1 MSDRDQAKGWQR
13 GSAAVEF
20 ALIAPFLFAL
30 VLGGID
36 WGYYFFCEQVV
47 VNASREGARAGTLH
61 PMDDSGAYSDA
72 LTTTLNYLD
81 YATLAS
87 STATVNVAVSAA
99 SVSVVVQYP
108 VGSITGFLGGP
119 PLVPAAA
126 NTFAVMRR

>member
-1 MSDRDQAKGWQR
+1 MTSRDQSKGWQR
-13 GSAAVEF
+13 ATAAVEF

-61 PMDDSGAYSDA
+61 PTDDSAAYSDA
-72 LTTTLNYLD
+72 LSTTLGYLD
-81 YATLAS
+81 YATLTS
-87 STATVNVAVSAA
+87 SAATVTVNVGAS
-99 SVSVVVQYP
+99 SVSVNVEYP